1 MSYLKPHTRALL
13 IQDITEY
20 RHLIAK
26 PLNEVLEFF
35 SFTGLDEEDLVQ
47 WIIAHVLERCH
58 YVQVDGHHYYSD
70 NRRRIYDEL
79 NVRLGGNLE
88 LITSSSIKCPKLWGD
103 QPTVQIEMRRYAFY
117 IWYPK
122 AKMPEFWR
130 LI

>member
-13 IQDITEY
+13 IQDISEY
-20 RHLIAK
+20 RYLLAK

-35 SFTGLDEEDLVQ
+35 SHSGVDEEDLIH
-47 WIIAHVLERCH
+47 WIIAHVLEKCH
-58 YVQVDGHHYYSD
+58 YVQVDKHHFYD
-70 NRRRIYDEL
+70 DLRRRIYDEL
-79 NVRLGGNLE
+79 SNRLGGNLE
-88 LITSSSIKCPKLWGD
+88 ALTNSVVKCPKLWGD
-103 QPTVQIEMRRYAFY
+103 QPPVQIELRRHALY